1 MRLVAVGVGV
11 GEGVSAGEADDVGT
25 SPPTASAPFAP
36 DTSGDAAAP
45 LGVSTGVELSAAVHA
60 VNPAT
65 TEAPK
70 TLKTA
75 RLLGVETGTAEWPPN
90 MVVPQDS
97 KNDSA
102 AI

>member
-1 MRLVAVGVGV
+1 MNVRRIRLAGAGVGV
-11 GEGVSAGEADDVGT
+11 GEADDVGT
-25 SPPTASAPFAP
+25 SPPTASAPLGP
-36 DTSGDAAAP
+36 GTSGGADEP
-45 LGVSTGVELSAAVHA
+45 PEVCPGVELSAEVHA
-60 VNPAT
+60 VRPAT

-75 RLLGVETGTAEWPPN
+75 RLLGVEKGTEEWPPN